1 MSLSST
7 LTRVVYTTNHASS
20 AILVLYPEGKEFKS
34 GHGQL
39 GEGQIGVTAKRA
51 TNIVD
56 IAIAELGNGRGVFKE
71 LVVVKGGGYHG
82 GEPKVLV
89 EQDEVGSSVRVSSH
103 FRARVD
109 VDEVKFMSTGSNSW
123 L

>member
-1 MSLSST
+1 VSG
-7 LTRVVYTTNHASS
+7 
-20 AILVLYPEGKEFKS
+20 AILVPYPKGKEFKS

-39 GEGQIGVTAKRA
+39 GNRQVRVTAKGA

-56 IAIAELGNGRGVFKE
+56 IAIAKLGDGRSVFKE
-71 LVVVKGGGYHG
+71 LVVVKGGGYLLREAKG
-82 GEPKVLV
+82 ILE
-89 EQDEVGSSVRVSSH
+89 EQDEVGSGVGVSRH